1 MNPIMRDR
9 DSVLTAL
16 KRYESFVGEAPI
28 PVQIFRKY
36 KHKEYLEN
44 ETWIQLLIDGE
55 HYISSYGR
63 VATIQKNGRER
74 IRSQY
79 DYKGK
84 NLKVLIDGREEW
96 VHILTAKYFN
106 AVGSG
111 DKVIHLNRDYK
122 DNKVDNLKF
131 CTKRE
136 AAGFNKNV
144 CRAKTKDKP
153 LLQYTVTGRFLR
165 RWNHVD
171 DIVEAYNFRPGD
183 ILYCAEGFV
192 LTAFNFIWVFEDPEP
207 TMNLPVDKRVEMLK
221 PYLIVGMTKDNKYV
235 IFASLDEAER
245 LTKISKYNVF
255 KSCYLEGFEYGGW
268 QFLARLNVRFKKGE
282 YIWRESSED

>member
-1 MNPIMRDR
+1 MKPIMRDR
-9 DSVLTAL
+9 DSVLMAL
-16 KRYESFVGEAPI
+16 KRYESFVDEAPI
-28 PVQIFRKY
+28 PVQLFRKY
-36 KHKEYLEN
+36 KHTEYLEN

-55 HYISSYGR
+55 HYISSFGE
-63 VATIQKNGRER
+63 VITIQKNGKEHLH
-74 IRSQY
+74 SQCNP
-79 DYKGK
+79 KGK
-84 NLKVLIDGREEW
+84 NLKVRINRRNLW

-111 DKVIHLNRDYK
+111 DKVIHLNRDYT

-144 CRAKTKDKP
+144 SRARTKDKP

-171 DIVEAYNFRPGD
+171 DIVEAYNYRPGD

-192 LTAFNFIWVFEDPEP
+192 LTAFNFIWVFEEPEP

-221 PYLIVGMTKDNKYV
+221 PYLIVGATKDNKYV
-235 IFASLDEAER
+235 MFASLDEAER

-255 KSCYLEGFEYGGW
+255 KSCYLEGFEHDGW
-268 QFLARLNVRFKKGE
+268 QFLARLKVRLKKGE
-282 YIWRESSED
+282 YIWRESSAD